1 MGTVTRIE
9 LVFGART
16 HISGVAILVLWVKR
30 YLMHSCFTVG
40 LCILLVS
47 VSKKNKERG
56 ENEFKCNYRNIQ
68 SMIVFN
74 CTVCMHYSMYIRHQH
89 KVSKHV
95 HYKIN
100 EPQLPYMYVC
110 TSL

>member
-9 LVFGART
+9 LVFGAHT

-30 YLMHSCFTVG
+30 YLMHSCFAVG
-40 LCILLVS
+40 LCILLVT

-68 SMIVFN
+68 SMSTVQYACITL
-74 CTVCMHYSMYIRHQH
+74 CTYV
-89 KVSKHV
+89 
-95 HYKIN
+95 IN
-100 EPQLPYMYVC
+100 MK
-110 TSL
+110 